1 MNLEQGAA
9 TSNKEPEKAW
19 LSLHVTEN
27 KKDEERRSNFSERC
41 QRESSNERLIEY
53 CEEEDEE
60 CNEAVSGKLAI
71 HLDTGETSREFCI
84 NRVDDA
90 HSRRSQT
97 REESVTC
104 GSELEQILF
113 IKKSSVALQ
122 SPTQIE
128 LLYFCFCPPGKS
140 LCRRNLQLVLLCIF
154 IFILILILK
163 TLPEAQQ
170 TQGPP
175 P

>member
-1 MNLEQGAA
+1 MTDNQ
-9 TSNKEPEKAW
+9 
-19 LSLHVTEN
+19 
-27 KKDEERRSNFSERC
+27 
-41 QRESSNERLIEY
+41 
-53 CEEEDEE
+53 
-60 CNEAVSGKLAI
+60 
-71 HLDTGETSREFCI
+71 EFCI
-84 NRVDDA
+84 NRIDDA

-104 GSELEQILF
+104 GSELEKPLF
-113 IKKSSVALQ
+113 IKKYQGRFFQTDVETSSDRASSDNEAPPVPPPRSKSKESSVALQ

-140 LCRRNLQLVLLCIF
+140 LCRRNLQLVSLCIF

-170 TQGPP
+170 TQGSPP
-175 P
+175 

>member
-1 MNLEQGAA
+1 M
-9 TSNKEPEKAW
+9 
-19 LSLHVTEN
+19 HVTEN

-71 HLDTGETSREFCI
+71 HLDTEETSREFYI

-104 GSELEQILF
+104 GSELEKPLF
-113 IKKSSVALQ
+113 IKK
-122 SPTQIE
+122 
-128 LLYFCFCPPGKS
+128 Y
-140 LCRRNLQLVLLCIF
+140 
-154 IFILILILK
+154 
-163 TLPEAQQ
+163 
-170 TQGPP
+170 QGRFFSNGR
-175 P
+175 